1 MKKSIK
7 NLEAKS
13 LGNFT
18 KTFGNKIFGGE
29 GAPTRSIK
37 EIVIVVHKPKALDSG
52 MGDDDAPIDQTNDG
66 PY

>member
-1 MKKSIK
+1 MKKEKSIK
-7 NLEAKS
+7 NLEAKE

-18 KTFGNKIFGGE
+18 KTFGKKVFGGE

-37 EIVIVVHKPKALDSG
+37 EIVITVHHLQE
-52 MGDDDAPIDQTNDG
+52 DDDAPIDQTNDG

>member
-1 MKKSIK
+1 MKKEKSFK
-7 NLEAKS
+7 NLEAKG

-18 KTFGNKIFGGE
+18 KTFGKNVFGGQ

-37 EIVIVVHKPKALDSG
+37 EIIIKAPHLS
-52 MGDDDAPIDQTNDG
+52 DDEAPIDQTNDG